1 MGDIHDDAGRMSD
14 EMMRASRQDQQA
26 EIQELVQ
33 RFGINSDLA
42 EYLLSLELRIRE
54 LEEKD

>member
-14 EMMRASRQDQQA
+14 DMMRASRQNQQA
-26 EIQELVQ
+26 EIQERVQ
-33 RFGINSDLA
+33 RFGTNSELA

-54 LEEKD
+54 LEEED